1 MHFYCCK
8 SEICTKQIFH
18 SPFQIVVVF
27 HFMVQLMLLDSN
39 KKNKKNK
46 KIMNPL
52 LLSDE
57 KLDECEQ
64 KKLQQL
70 LDVIYL
76 INDNDGRK

>member
-18 SPFQIVVVF
+18 SPFQIVIVF

-39 KKNKKNK
+39 KKRK
-46 KIMNPL
+46 KIIHPL

-76 INDNDGRK
+76 INDNDGWK

>member
-1 MHFYCCK
+1 
-8 SEICTKQIFH
+8 
-18 SPFQIVVVF
+18 
-27 HFMVQLMLLDSN
+27 
-39 KKNKKNK
+39 
-46 KIMNPL
+46 MNPL

-76 INDNDGRK
+76 INDNDGRKWARLYVECQLGHLFRL

>member
-39 KKNKKNK
+39 KKIIK
-46 KIMNPL
+46 
-52 LLSDE
+52 
-57 KLDECEQ
+57 
-64 KKLQQL
+64 
-70 LDVIYL
+70 
-76 INDNDGRK
+76 R